1 MWCSCDTD
9 RKGDASGRAPVCDF
23 CMRGNISICFRGDHA
38 NAVRRMAGWI
48 AHLFEQRK
56 SGKIIRPR
64 ASVS

>member
-1 MWCSCDTD
+1 
-9 RKGDASGRAPVCDF
+9 
-23 CMRGNISICFRGDHA
+23 
-38 NAVRRMAGWI
+38 MAGWI